1 MPFAE
6 INCDLGQ
13 ELGKGGPLV
22 TFSEGAVWLPE
33 ELVERPGAS
42 WCFLK
47 IWWVGALRHNA
58 TKV

>member
-1 MPFAE
+1 MPFSE
-6 INCDLGQ
+6 IHGDLGQ

-22 TFSEGAVWLPE
+22 NVSEGGVWLAE

-47 IWWVGALRHNA
+47 IWCVGVLRHNA
-58 TKV
+58 TEV